1 MSESEAFTET
11 VDEIDESVD
20 EFHDEAADE
29 AAEVTAG
36 DDSAS
41 LDADS
46 TNESE
51 DTPGIPDEP
60 EPFVEEIRAAGDLPE
75 TGDPR
80 VDEVL
85 SRLEGI
91 ESIPTAE
98 HVAVYDEVHRGLQD
112 ALANLDQ
119 G

>member
-1 MSESEAFTET
+1 VSETEAYTET
-11 VDEIDESVD
+11 
-20 EFHDEAADE
+20 
-29 AAEVTAG
+29 G
-36 DDSAS
+36 D
-41 LDADS
+41 
-46 TNESE
+46 

-60 EPFVEEIRAAGDLPE
+60 EAFVEEIRAQEDLPE

-85 SRLEGI
+85 ARLSGI
-91 ESIPTAE
+91 GDKPTAE
-98 HVAVYDEVHRGLQD
+98 HVAVYDDVHRGLQD